1 MRAVWSTL
9 WDPLIFSNP
18 GSRREPSLPQCAS
31 IHQFGGAKRSEN
43 YRQWTIG
50 VAKGRALLPHIDT
63 DRIIPIT
70 SILEQDS
77 IPSTASPTLAQRG
90 SPHSSHASGISN
102 ASSLLLSMSQSD
114 LSPAMVDGMP
124 SKTEPLLTQNATKAD
139 QRSPKSARRRNKPS
153 LSCQACTVKKTR
165 CDRDRPVCGA
175 CNKRASHCVYSDV
188 KEPRTRRRQ
197 MGDHEPGRGRQDATS
212 APLDHTRS
220 GSSGQG
226 ASTTSNP
233 ASSVS
238 DGHTSHLGSPAN
250 ELIASAMQVERP
262 SNQSHTLLSSI
273 PFPHTTEANLFSN
286 AHPFTDYWKHHDG
299 LAEVMSA
306 ARPRYESA
314 SVMMNT
320 FLEKVDSI
328 FPVICHP
335 LFEEEYKKFWEYDTS
350 NSSQQWDEDF
360 AASAALIFVMFA
372 LATQLYSLAAPP
384 DRHKTE
390 IAEFYLSASNQA
402 LKIYSFFRRTCPHA
416 ILAMVFTTY
425 YLMNANH
432 SADAWVSVSV
442 YPLSSPVSEF
452 HQ

>member
-1 MRAVWSTL
+1 MAR
-9 WDPLIFSNP
+9 
-18 GSRREPSLPQCAS
+18 GC
-31 IHQFGGAKRSEN
+31 
-43 YRQWTIG
+43 
-50 VAKGRALLPHIDT
+50 ALLPHIDT
-63 DRIIPIT
+63 DRIIPIS

-77 IPSTASPTLAQRG
+77 IPSTASPIAAPRG

-102 ASSLLLSMSQSD
+102 ASSLLFAMSQSD
-114 LSPAMVDGMP
+114 LSPTMVDGRP
-124 SKTEPLLTQNATKAD
+124 PKTEPLTMQNTTNAE

-153 LSCQACTVKKTR
+153 LSCQACTLKKTR
-165 CDRDRPVCGA
+165 CDRERPMCGA
-175 CNKRASHCVYSDV
+175 CNKRASHCVYSEV

-212 APLDHTRS
+212 APWDHVRS

-226 ASTTSNP
+226 TSTTSNP

-238 DGHTSHLGSPAN
+238 DSHTSNLGSPAN

-299 LAEVMSA
+299 LAEVMST
-306 ARPRYESA
+306 ARPRFESA
-314 SVMMNT
+314 SVMMTT

-335 LFEEEYKKFWEYDTS
+335 LFEEEYKKFWEFDTS
-350 NSSQQWDEDF
+350 SAKQQWDEDF

-372 LATQLYSLAAPP
+372 LATQLYSLTAPP
-384 DRHKTE
+384 DRQKTE
-390 IAEFYLSASNQA
+390 IADFYLSASNQA

-416 ILAMVFTTY
+416 ILAMLFTSY

-432 SADAWVSVSV
+432 SADAWVGIL
-442 YPLSSPVSEF
+442 YLPLLTPLP
-452 HQ
+452 